1 MLPLSSESVFDMLKE
16 ELSMDTLSKGWRN
29 YCLQTE
35 KNMPLLL
42 KYAKILIPLNKHTPR

>member
-1 MLPLSSESVFDMLKE
+1 MLPLSSESLFDMLKE

-35 KNMPLLL
+35 KICL
-42 KYAKILIPLNKHTPR
+42 YC